1 MSTRLTK
8 EIREAIAKDLV
19 KHRFTEAVQ
28 ALYQKRADL
37 ADAVYRDLYKAS
49 EREQMASLPAG
60 MLPEMD
66 ELSVRFGGS
75 YTTIYFSG
83 FMYGD
88 LSKVVA
94 VARNGT
100 SRRIFY
106 KHKGGCAKD
115 YDARH
120 KLAIQHEEISGAAA
134 DLVKE
139 VDAAHRAAIGA
150 ISKVGTVKRLMEVWP
165 EVAPFARR
173 FDTGPAQLPMIRT
186 EQLNKILDLPVP
198 EAA

>member
-1 MSTRLTK
+1 MSTRITK

-19 KHRFTEAVQ
+19 KHRFTDAVQ
-28 ALYQKRADL
+28 AIYKKRADL

-49 EREQMASLPAG
+49 EREQMAALPAG
-60 MLPEMD
+60 MLPEVD

-75 YTTIYFSG
+75 YTNVYFSG

-88 LSKVVA
+88 LSKVA
-94 VARNGT
+94 SAARNGT
-100 SRRIFY
+100 NRRVFF
-106 KHKGGCAKD
+106 KHKGTCAKD

-120 KLAIQHEEISGAAA
+120 KLAIQHEEINGAAA

-139 VDAAHRAAIGA
+139 VYAAHRAAIGA
-150 ISKVGTVKRLMEVWP
+150 ISKVGTIKRLIEVWP

-173 FDTGPAQLPMIRT
+173 FDTGPAQLPAIRT
-186 EQLNKILDLPVP
+186 EHLNKILDLPVP

>member
-8 EIREAIAKDLV
+8 ETREAIAKDLV
-19 KHRFTEAVQ
+19 KHRFAEAVQ
-28 ALYQKRADL
+28 AVYRKRADL

-49 EREQMASLPAG
+49 EREQMATLPAG
-60 MLPEMD
+60 MLPEVDDMG
-66 ELSVRFGGS
+66 VRFGGV
-75 YTTIYFSG
+75 YTNVYFSG
-83 FMYGD
+83 YIYGD
-88 LSKVVA
+88 LAKVATVD
-94 VARNGT
+94 RNG
-100 SRRIFY
+100 SHRRVFF
-106 KHKGGCAKD
+106 KHKGGCVKD

-120 KLAIQHEEISGAAA
+120 KLAIQHEEVSGAAA

-139 VDAAHRAAIGA
+139 VDAAHRAALGA
-150 ISKVGTVKRLMEVWP
+150 ISKVGTVKRLIEVWP

-186 EQLNKILDLPVP
+186 EQLNKILDLPVS